1 MSAIAQR
8 NAAATPK
15 STVRVE
21 QVNSYLG
28 AEVSGIDLS
37 QPMSEPD
44 LAALQQAHAQYE
56 VLVFRDQPLTAER
69 FMDFGSR
76 FGRLSVHPFS
86 PNDKENPELILFRN
100 DENTPPW
107 KTDCWHSD
115 ETFRKIPPM
124 GTMLHALDVP
134 AFGGDTM
141 FVSMTAAWEGLS
153 DRMQHFLSGLEAY
166 HDFLPFKE
174 VFGMT
179 PEGREKLLQYERD
192 YPPSLH
198 PVVAEHPVTGRK
210 LIFVNP
216 QFTTKIKGMGDAES
230 QQLLTQLFD
239 LAKVPEYQYRHHWYN
254 GTLAFWDNRST
265 QHYAVH
271 DYFPKRRFMQ
281 RVTIAGTQSPQP
293 AFAPADPEA
302 VRDRKSR
309 APSQLLA
316 LHGGHA
322 PKKGT

>member
-1 MSAIAQR
+1 MSAQAEGPDAR
-8 NAAATPK
+8 T
-15 STVRVE
+15 SRVQIE

-37 QPMSEPD
+37 KPLSEAD
-44 LAALQQAHAQYE
+44 AAALEQAHARYE
-56 VLVFRDQPLTAER
+56 VLVFRDQPLSAEQ
-69 FMDFGSR
+69 FMAFGRR

-86 PNDKENPELILFRN
+86 PNDKANPELILFRN

-115 ETFRKIPPM
+115 ETFRKTPPM

-134 AFGGDTM
+134 KFGGDTM

-166 HDFLPFKE
+166 HDFLPFKD
-174 VFGMT
+174 VFGET
-179 PEGREKLLQYERD
+179 PQERENLLQFERD

-198 PVVAEHPVTGRK
+198 PVVAQHPVTGKK

-216 QFTTKIKGMGDAES
+216 QFTTKIRGMEDAES
-230 QQLLTQLFD
+230 RQLLDQLFD
-239 LAKVPEYQYRHHWYN
+239 LAKIPEYQYRHHWRN
-254 GTLAFWDNRST
+254 NTLAFWDNRST

-271 DYFPKRRFMQ
+271 DYFPKRRYMQ
-281 RVTIAGTQSPQP
+281 RVTIAGAQSPQP
-293 AFAPADPEA
+293 AFASAGHESI
-302 VRDRKSR
+302 RSRKTR
-309 APSQLLA
+309 APSELLA